1 MTPRQ
6 FSLEG
11 RTALISGAGS
21 PTGIGFAS
29 ARMLAELGARVMVTS
44 TTDRIHVRVDE
55 LRQAGFEAYGSF
67 GDLTDES
74 TVLRIVGEAVSAL
87 GAVDILVNNAGMT
100 SVSRPGSEEAAPATE
115 LSYSR
120 WSAAIERNLGTAF
133 LLSRAVLPQMRPRR
147 WGRIVSVA
155 SVSGPVM
162 AMRHEPAYAASK
174 AGLVGLTRA
183 LALDHAAD
191 GITVNAVAPG
201 WIGTG
206 SQTPNERAEGFV
218 TPIGRSATP
227 DEVASAIAWLA
238 TPGAAYTTG
247 QCVVIDGGNSIAEE
261 RALPVLSE
269 EVAGVRTSPGDRTPP

>member
-1 MTPRQ
+1 VTPRL

-11 RTALISGAGS
+11 RTALVSGAGS

-29 ARMLAELGARVMVTS
+29 ARLLAELGAHVMVTS
-44 TTDRIHVRVDE
+44 TTDRIHARVDE
-55 LRQAGFEAYGSF
+55 LGQAGFAAHGSF
-67 GDLTDES
+67 GDLTDETTVQRIVDETV
-74 TVLRIVGEAVSAL
+74 TVLG
-87 GAVDILVNNAGMT
+87 GVDILVNNAGMT
-100 SVSRPGSEEAAPATE
+100 SVSRPGSDEADLATE
-115 LSYSR
+115 LPYAQWR
-120 WSAAIERNLGTAF
+120 AAIERNLDTAF
-133 LLSRAVLPQMRPRR
+133 LMSRAVIPQMRSRG

-162 AMRHEPAYAASK
+162 AMRHEPAYAAAK

-201 WIGTG
+201 WIETG

-247 QCVVIDGGNSIAEE
+247 QCIVIDGGNSIAEE
-261 RALPVLSE
+261 RSLP
-269 EVAGVRTSPGDRTPP
+269 APG